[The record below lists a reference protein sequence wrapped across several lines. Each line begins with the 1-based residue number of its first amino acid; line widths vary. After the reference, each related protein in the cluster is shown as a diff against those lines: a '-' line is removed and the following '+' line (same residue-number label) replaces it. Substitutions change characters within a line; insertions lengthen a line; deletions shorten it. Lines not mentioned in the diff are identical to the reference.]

1 MHLIMINAGVECDMY
16 FRCTGICAQR
26 EKPCILT
33 RMPKLLLKDRVYGP
47 VEITHPVLLDLLR
60 TRAVQRL
67 GGVLQHG
74 VTALIGITRPTS
86 RLEHSLGVM
95 ALVQRLGG
103 GMEEQVAALL
113 HDVSHTAFSHVID
126 YVFHSH
132 ESQGYHEEHKEAFLS
147 SSDIP
152 EVLIRHGLDWHDF
165 LHEESFSLLEQPTPA
180 LCADRLDYFLRD
192 SLDLNLASPPEVEHA
207 LMHLV
212 NHDGKVI
219 VDDIQ
224 AALWMAETFIAA
236 DQASWANFREV
247 GLYELAAIAIRRGL
261 EIGALTEAD
270 LWTTDQEAWAKLHA
284 SSDPMLQETL
294 RTVSPLTEFTWDAQA
309 PTFWVSTK
317 LRTIDPD
324 VLVNGS
330 TKRLSELDARFA
342 RHREAYLH
350 SKQGK
355 WPMRVVER

>member
-1 MHLIMINAGVECDMY
+1 
-16 FRCTGICAQR
+16 
-26 EKPCILT
+26 
-33 RMPKLLLKDRVYGP
+33 MPKLLLKDRVYGP
-47 VEITHPVLLDLLR
+47 VEITYPVLFELLG

-103 GMEEQVAALL
+103 GVEEQVAALL

-132 ESQGYHEEHKEAFLS
+132 DSQGYHEEHKEAFVAG
-147 SSDIP
+147 SDIP
-152 EVLIRHGLDWHDF
+152 EALKRHGLDWRDF
-165 LHEESFSLLEQPTPA
+165 LHEDKFSLLEQPAPA

-192 SLDLNLASPPEVEHA
+192 SLDLGLATTAEVDRA
-207 LMHLV
+207 LTHLV
-212 NHDGKVI
+212 VRDGKI
-219 VDDIQ
+219 MVDDIQ

-270 LWTTDQEAWAKLHA
+270 LWTTDKEAWTKLQA
-284 SSDPMLQETL
+284 SPDQTLQTAL
-294 RTVSPLTEFTWDAQA
+294 RSVSPLTAFYWDAEA

-317 LRTIDPD
+317 LRTIDPL
-324 VLVNGS
+324 VLVDGS
-330 TKRLSELDARFA
+330 THPLSELDVRFA
-342 RHREAYLH
+342 RQREDYLQ

-355 WPMRVVER
+355 WPMRVVQP

>member
-1 MHLIMINAGVECDMY
+1 
-16 FRCTGICAQR
+16 
-26 EKPCILT
+26 
-33 RMPKLLLKDRVYGP
+33 MPKLLLQDRVYGS
-47 VEITHPVLLDLLR
+47 VEISHPVLLDLLG
-60 TRAVQRL
+60 TQAVLRL

-103 GMEEQVAALL
+103 GIEEQVAALL
-113 HDVSHTAFSHVID
+113 HDVSHTVFSHVID

-132 ESQGYHEEHKEAFLS
+132 ESQGYHEEHKEAFIAG
-147 SSDIP
+147 SDIP
-152 EVLIRHGLDWHDF
+152 ETLKKHGLDWRDF
-165 LHEESFSLLEQPTPA
+165 LHEEFFSLLEQPAPA

-192 SLDLNLASPPEVEHA
+192 SLDLGLATASEVDHA
-207 LMHLV
+207 LGHLV
-212 NHDGKVI
+212 AHDGKII

-261 EIGALTEAD
+261 EIGVLTEAD
-270 LWTTDQEAWAKLHA
+270 LWTTDQQAWTRLQA
-284 SSDPMLQETL
+284 SNDQTLQAAL
-294 RTVSPLTEFTWDAQA
+294 FNVSPLTEFYWDAES

-324 VLVNGS
+324 VLVDGGV
-330 TKRLSELDARFA
+330 KRLSELDASFA
-342 RHREAYLH
+342 SRRKDYLR

-355 WPMRVVER
+355 WPMRIAGPSTVR

>member
-1 MHLIMINAGVECDMY
+1 
-16 FRCTGICAQR
+16 
-26 EKPCILT
+26 
-33 RMPKLLLKDRVYGP
+33 MPKLILKDRLYGP
-47 VEITHPVLLDLLR
+47 VEISHPVLLDLLG

-103 GMEEQVAALL
+103 GIEEQIAALL

-132 ESQGYHEEHKEAFLS
+132 DSQGYHEEHKEAFVAG
-147 SSDIP
+147 SDIP
-152 EVLIRHGLDWHDF
+152 ETLKWHGLDWRDF
-165 LHEESFSLLEQPTPA
+165 LDEESFSLLEQPAPD

-192 SLDLNLASPPEVEHA
+192 SLDLGLATSAEVDRA

-212 NHDGKVI
+212 VRDGTIK

-224 AALWMAETFIAA
+224 AARWMAETFIAA

-261 EIGALTEAD
+261 QIGALTEAD
-270 LWTTDQEAWAKLHA
+270 LWTTDQEAWNRLLA
-284 SSDPMLQETL
+284 SSDQTLQAAL
-294 RTVSPLTEFTWDAQA
+294 GRVSPLTEFYWDAES

-317 LRTIDPD
+317 LRTIDPL
-324 VLVNGS
+324 VLVDGL
-330 TKRLSELDARFA
+330 TLPLSELDARFA
-342 RHREAYLH
+342 RYREEYLT

-355 WPMRVVER
+355 WPMRVVQP

>member
-1 MHLIMINAGVECDMY
+1 M
-16 FRCTGICAQR
+16 
-26 EKPCILT
+26 P
-33 RMPKLLLKDRVYGP
+33 MPKLILKDRLYGAI
-47 VEITHPVLLDLLR
+47 EITQPVMFELLG

-103 GMEEQVAALL
+103 GLEEQIAALL

-132 ESQGYHEEHKEAFLS
+132 DSQSYHEEHKEAFVAG
-147 SSDIP
+147 SDIP
-152 EVLIRHGLDWHDF
+152 QALRRHGYDWRDF
-165 LHEESFSLLEQPTPA
+165 LHEERFSLLEQPAPA

-192 SLDLNLASPPEVEHA
+192 SMDLGLASAVEVNQGLA
-207 LMHLV
+207 HLV
-212 NHDGKVI
+212 VHNGRIV
-219 VDDIQ
+219 VDDLQ
-224 AALWMAETFIAA
+224 AARWMGRTFIAA

-261 EIGALTEAD
+261 EIGALSEAD
-270 LWTTDQEAWAKLHA
+270 LWTTDREAWARLHA
-284 SSDPMLQETL
+284 SPDRELQAAL
-294 RTVSPLTEFTWDAQA
+294 QCVSPDTQFYWDADA

-317 LRTIDPD
+317 LRTIDPP
-324 VLVNGS
+324 VLVDGS
-330 TKRLSELDARFA
+330 ARPLSELDAAFA
-342 RHREAYLH
+342 CQRQEYLS
-350 SKQGK
+350 SKAGK
-355 WPMRVVER
+355 WPVRVVAL